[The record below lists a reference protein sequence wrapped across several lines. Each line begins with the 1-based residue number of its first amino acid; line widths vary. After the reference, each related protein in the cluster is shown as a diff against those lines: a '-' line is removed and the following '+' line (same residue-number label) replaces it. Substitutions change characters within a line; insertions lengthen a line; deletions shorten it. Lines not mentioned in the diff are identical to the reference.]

1 MTPFIDER
9 RQTREPVEERDS
21 DAGRSTIGETKLVTM
36 TTTRSTNWLTALWLF
51 GSLGCVTAPYQYGR
65 FDRLPGEP
73 EKPAEV
79 AVDYGMPN
87 KTLDRIG
94 WVIGLPSRIFPLHAG
109 VNNHQVSDETRDALT
124 KYLEENDLTDVCV
137 RINQYDPKDEW
148 RRLRENRRIAAGW
161 RYTGGVFCHLHYTLF
176 PGRIV
181 GGDWYNPYTNSLYIN
196 SDVQAL
202 VLHEAAYAK
211 DIHSRNYPGTYS
223 AINHVPLLWLWR
235 QTVCV
240 NDILSYAQTEEN
252 WEIEQQTYH
261 VVYPLIGAHTGMSV
275 SPLAPFGFE
284 PVLGLGGALIGHATG
299 RTASAFRA
307 AKLRDS
313 DSPTELAIRRDRKN
327 AVRKDEPEDHEM
339 PLDEAVTA
347 VLHSA
352 RSDAFK

>member
-1 MTPFIDER
+1 
-9 RQTREPVEERDS
+9 
-21 DAGRSTIGETKLVTM
+21 M
-36 TTTRSTNWLTALWLF
+36 TTLRYVRWLAGLWLL
-51 GSLGCVTAPYQYGR
+51 SNLGCVTAPYHYGR

-73 EKPAEV
+73 DKPAEV
-79 AVDYGMPN
+79 AVDYGVPN
-87 KTLDRIG
+87 KTLDRLG
-94 WVIGLPSRIFPLHAG
+94 WVVGLPSRIFPLHAG
-109 VNNHQVSDETRDALT
+109 VNNHHVSDETRDAVT

-148 RRLRENRRIAAGW
+148 RRLRENRRISAGW

-211 DIHSRNYPGTYS
+211 DIHSRKYPGTYS

-240 NDILSYAQTEEN
+240 NDILSYAQMEEN
-252 WEIEQQTYH
+252 WEIEKQTYH

-284 PVLGLGGALIGHATG
+284 PVLGLGGALVGHVTG
-299 RTASAFRA
+299 RTVSALRA
-307 AKLRDS
+307 AELRDAEPQI
-313 DSPTELAIRRDRKN
+313 DFAIRRDRKN
-327 AVRKDEPEDHEM
+327 NVAGSETEDNDT
-339 PLDEAVTA
+339 LRDVGVTA
-347 VLHSA
+347 LLGSA
-352 RSDAFK
+352 PPKVRE